1 MSLSH
6 GTVIASLDK
15 QIIRATLK
23 GMFNELGAQEYTN
36 TVKEYVLS
44 LGSKPFA
51 ILINNLEMKGGT
63 PEAYQELEKYNR
75 WLNTQN
81 LIAKAMVIESNLHQQ
96 MIDHYSPSRQS
107 QNTRSFL
114 TEEEA
119 INWLQQ
125 ELSKEKNP
133 S

>member
-1 MSLSH
+1 MPIVH

-15 QIIRATLK
+15 QIIRVTLK
-23 GMFNELGAQEYTN
+23 GMFNELGAKEYTN
-36 TVKEYVLS
+36 TVKEYVLQ
-44 LGSKPFA
+44 LESKPFA

-63 PEAYQELEKYNR
+63 PEAYQELESYNR

-96 MIDHYSPSRQS
+96 IIDHYSPSRQS

-119 INWLQQ
+119 LNWLQQ
-125 ELSKEKNP
+125 ELCK
-133 S
+133 

>member
-1 MSLSH
+1 MSISH
-6 GTVIASLDK
+6 GTVTASLDK
-15 QIIRATLK
+15 QIIRVTLK
-23 GMFNELGAQEYTN
+23 GMFNELGAKEYTN
-36 TVKEYVLS
+36 TVKKYVLQ
-44 LGSKPFA
+44 LESKPFA

-63 PEAYQELEKYNR
+63 PEAYQELESYNR

-96 MIDHYSPSRQS
+96 MIDHYSPSRKS

-119 INWLQQ
+119 LNWLQQ
-125 ELSKEKNP
+125 ELCK
-133 S
+133 